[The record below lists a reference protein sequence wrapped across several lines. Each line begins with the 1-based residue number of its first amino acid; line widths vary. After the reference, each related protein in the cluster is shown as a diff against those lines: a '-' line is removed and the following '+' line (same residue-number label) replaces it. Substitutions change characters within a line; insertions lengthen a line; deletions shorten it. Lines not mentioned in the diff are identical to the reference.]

1 MTIGERERDDEGDR
15 HQDGD
20 TATTAVLFGATPRKT
35 TTTCG
40 ERPHSDEEPR
50 EEFDAA
56 DQDSGLGHE
65 ANIFVDDVADLVR
78 GYALQLI
85 AGQRS
90 QQGGCESD
98 GTFLGRA
105 TDGEGIGCAVVD
117 DIDPRH
123 TVHASGDR
131 HLFDDV
137 PEPRM
142 VLFLYLAGSNG
153 SQDRTITVDR
163 GIDP

>member
-78 GYALQLI
+78 GCALQLI

-117 DIDPRH
+117 DM
-123 TVHASGDR
+123 T
-131 HLFDDV
+131 
-137 PEPRM
+137 
-142 VLFLYLAGSNG
+142 
-153 SQDRTITVDR
+153 R
-163 GIDP
+163 GIPFMPAAIDISSTTFQSRGWSFFSISRAPTDRKIARSPLTAE